1 MAAGGLL
8 RQLCVG
14 GGACGELRPPPSIP
28 VASLPLAQLRRA
40 RYIAGFAEDK
50 FMPTAAERE
59 RGPLLVLPAR
69 ASDLPTY
76 EELELCLAS
85 MKRSKAAGWDD
96 ADSMTL
102 ATVLFTAGEPTT
114 LATGQPTAKATNA
127 RATKTK
133 RQAQCIRR
141 AHMYA
146 RCKITTP
153 TQDEEPSE
161 RERKREKAAIV
172 CIVSFCA

>member
-8 RQLCVG
+8 RQLCAG

-69 ASDLPTY
+69 PSDIPTY

-85 MKRSKAAGWDD
+85 MKRAQRG
-96 ADSMTL
+96 
-102 ATVLFTAGEPTT
+102 TVD
-114 LATGQPTAKATNA
+114 Q
-127 RATKTK
+127 
-133 RQAQCIRR
+133 I
-141 AHMYA
+141 
-146 RCKITTP
+146 
-153 TQDEEPSE
+153 
-161 RERKREKAAIV
+161 
-172 CIVSFCA
+172 